1 VLTERRP
8 TQRYRHTERDNKR
21 ERERERERGVL
32 NELDKELGCFWV
44 LQVWRK
50 AEAF

>member
-1 VLTERRP
+1 VLTERRQ

-21 ERERERERGVL
+21 EREGAGGGVL
-32 NELDKELGCFWV
+32 SELDKELVCFWV

-50 AEAF
+50 VEAF

>member
-8 TQRYRHTERDNKR
+8 TQRYRHAERDNK
-21 ERERERERGVL
+21 RERERGVL